1 MKRKIISALLALIL
15 CLSLVVSVS
24 AAGKAIDFVVDEFGF
39 LTKSEAAE
47 LNGLAQEIYNTTGV
61 GVFFVYTREDA
72 LRDYDV
78 MGLTGGMTDY
88 FVMIENEEYWNYLA
102 GGKGNQL
109 DSAQVE
115 LLRDIYDENPTYAG
129 GVEDFLRAAW
139 AMFPA
144 SGNAP
149 GETASPAGDGFV
161 YDEADLL
168 SDGEEAALTRKLE
181 TISRANKAE
190 IIIMTMASLNGGNM
204 DSLVEYVYDSMGFG
218 YGENRD
224 GVLLLVC
231 MQPREYRILSNGYA
245 GVAIDTGDIEAIGDA
260 IVSDLS
266 GGNYAEAFDTFA
278 DECAYYLDGYV
289 NGFPFDAGK
298 SLAIALIIGIVAGV
312 AVALILKGQ
321 LKSVRKQ
328 HQASAYVRDGSM
340 HLTMSNDIFLYRN
353 VTRTRKQ
360 TNTSSGSSG
369 GTSRS
374 VGGGSF

>member
-15 CLSLVVSVS
+15 CLSLAVSVS
-24 AAGKAIDFVVDEFGF
+24 AADKAIDFVVDEFGF

-102 GGKGNQL
+102 GGKGNQI

-129 GVEDFLRAAW
+129 GVEDFFRAAW
-139 AMFPA
+139 TMFPA
-144 SGNAP
+144 SGNATA
-149 GETASPAGDGFV
+149 ETGSPTGDHFV
-161 YDEADLL
+161 YDEANLL

-360 TNTSSGSSG
+360 TNNSSGSSG
-369 GTSRS
+369 GTGRS